1 MTKELTPK
9 QALMESYAAC
19 LKTSKNSSLR
29 TYDLVEKNEND
40 FFNEILEEGH
50 DINEVY
56 SALMDSG
63 ELTEEEVAKV
73 SVAYSNAKKKLDESV
88 GIEEVTLSESLTT
101 LHKAWKNT
109 APVGTSGWGSKSRTP
124 LSDFLWKASTDV
136 GHLGPAAGM
145 AVTAAGAAMQSPT
158 VAASGIGLAAG
169 SLAAGAGIKAAQLGV
184 KGITRLN
191 NVRNE
196 YKKLKA
202 KNESEIS
209 EALCDILCEVFDDED
224 VAYILETNH
233 DLTDH
238 QEYFNEVGID
248 QLDEIFGIGKRKGL
262 RNPSMSQLNRN
273 LEWPEL
279 DNPDTMKAPNSAE
292 EINKWARHSRV
303 ADIIKKK
310 RDNATKRD
318 QKLKESEEQLD
329 EIDHSLPREER
340 LKILAQKVDRHV
352 SNQWERGHK
361 VSQRGWKENARVL
374 APINAKY
381 AGWWEEPRGSGKH
394 VGQLKDQNGDR
405 GETVP
410 LTDDEHKILSKF
422 VKTSEKYK
430 KLTRPLYWSSTRWSG
445 AQDQLDPK
453 NHQYEPG
460 DIMNQP
466 KNWPKHDDRVGG
478 MHKYLGANR
487 GAPRGDY
494 HYPDGAKY
502 NPQTDKMDRDGAG
515 VPKGKIYKGSILD
528 RVKHALKK
536 KY

>member
-1 MTKELTPK
+1 MTEKKDLIE
-9 QALMESYAAC
+9 AYASCMAV
-19 LKTSKNSSLR
+19 SRNSSLR
-29 TYDLVEKNEND
+29 TYDLVEKDEND
-40 FFNEILEEGH
+40 FFKEIANEGYDIKAVYNVLLE
-50 DINEVY
+50 
-56 SALMDSG
+56 SG
-63 ELTEEEVAKV
+63 ELSDEEVSKV
-73 SVAYSNAKKKLDESV
+73 SVAYSNFKKKLDEAEQLDE
-88 GIEEVTLSESLTT
+88 INLKA
-101 LHKAWKNT
+101 LHTAWKKT
-109 APVGTSGWGSKSRTP
+109 QKTSPSGWSSPNRTKF
-124 LSDFLWKASTDV
+124 SDALWQASTDI
-136 GHLGPAAGM
+136 GHLGPIAGIGAAMTG
-145 AVTAAGAAMQSPT
+145 AALGSPGLALAGAAAIPGTMAT
-158 VAASGIGLAAG
+158 GVALK
-169 SLAAGAGIKAAQLGV
+169 GAELTARGV
-184 KGITRLN
+184 KRLAN
-191 NVRNE
+191 IRRE
-196 YKKLKA
+196 YKKLKED
-202 KNESEIS
+202 NEIEICNDVI
-209 EALCDILCEVFDDED
+209 EALNETFDIKD
-224 VAYILETNH
+224 VEYILEGDD
-233 DLTDH
+233 DLM
-238 QEYFNEVGID
+238 ESF
-248 QLDEIFGIGKRKGL
+248 FGKKGL
-262 RNPSMSQLNRN
+262 RNPSIKQLKKEADRVD
-273 LEWPEL
+273 LAGGLTTISPYYDTPE
-279 DNPDTMKAPNSAE
+279 AF
-292 EINKWARHSRV
+292 WSR
-303 ADIIKKK
+303 AGKRKRYDDIIKKK
-310 RDNATKRD
+310 TAKENKVT
-318 QKLKESEEQLD
+318 ESEEQLD
-329 EIDHSLPREER
+329 EIDHSLPREQR

-361 VSQRGWKENARVL
+361 VLQRGWKENARVL

-381 AGWWEEPRGSGKH
+381 ADWWEEPRGSGKH